1 MKHTHIE
8 EHHDHDGGKSH
19 DTSSRKRNIIIV
31 GLTSGHGIFHWFIQ
45 SFFVLLPEVES
56 AFNLSK
62 VGVGAISTTRETV
75 SGLVTLPGGILADSL
90 RRHWGLIL
98 ALCMGGFGIG
108 WLIVGQS
115 SSFAILIMGVAIVSI
130 AASMWHLPA
139 MASLSHHYSHR
150 RATALSFHGI
160 GGNIGD
166 AISPVVTGFLLGFL
180 AWREILS
187 IYAVVPLFIAF
198 LVYWV
203 FKDIGKSKIKH
214 GDGNETTWSNQTRK
228 VLKDPL
234 IWGITLV
241 SGVRGMA
248 FIALITFLP
257 SYFTSDLG
265 MSNLARG
272 AHFGLLVAVG
282 IVSTPFMGYL
292 SDRIGRKL
300 VLIPGMIFISITVC
314 LLAFFGEG
322 VSLII
327 LLALLGTF
335 FYSDQPILTAA
346 ALDIVG
352 SGVATTTLGAL
363 SFVRFL
369 LSALSPIIA
378 GVLYD
383 NYSMDYVFFYV
394 AALMLAGAFLLLLLP
409 LRPPVSSVKG
419 HH

>member
-1 MKHTHIE
+1 MKHNHSV
-8 EHHDHDGGKSH
+8 EHHDHHDNKPHETFGK
-19 DTSSRKRNIIIV
+19 KRNIIIA
-31 GLTSGHGIFHWFIQ
+31 GLTSGHGIFHWFVQ
-45 SFFVLLPEVES
+45 SFFVLLPEVEAS
-56 AFNLSK
+56 FNLSK

-75 SGLVTLPGGILADSL
+75 SGLVTLPGGVLADRL

-115 SSFAILIMGVAIVSI
+115 PSFMILIIGVGIVSI

-150 RATALSFHGI
+150 RATALSFHGV

-203 FKDIGKSKIKH
+203 FKDIGKTNIKH
-214 GDGNETTWSNQTRK
+214 GETNEATWSNQTRK

-241 SGVRGMA
+241 SGIRGMA

-257 SYFTSDLG
+257 SYFSSDLG
-265 MSNLARG
+265 MSNLSRG

-282 IVSTPFMGYL
+282 IVSTPVMGYL

-300 VLIPGMIFISITVC
+300 VLIPGMVFLSITVC
-314 LLAFFGEG
+314 LLALFGEG

-394 AALMLAGAFLLLLLP
+394 AGLMLVGAFLLSLLP
-409 LRPPVSSVKG
+409 LKPPVASTKG

>member
-1 MKHTHIE
+1 
-8 EHHDHDGGKSH
+8 
-19 DTSSRKRNIIIV
+19 
-31 GLTSGHGIFHWFIQ
+31 
-45 SFFVLLPEVES
+45 
-56 AFNLSK
+56 
-62 VGVGAISTTRETV
+62 
-75 SGLVTLPGGILADSL
+75 
-90 RRHWGLIL
+90 
-98 ALCMGGFGIG
+98 MGGFGIG

-115 SSFAILIMGVAIVSI
+115 PSFMILIMGVGTVSI

-150 RATALSFHGI
+150 RATALSFHGV

-203 FKDIGKSKIKH
+203 FKDIGKTSTKNGKT
-214 GDGNETTWSNQTRK
+214 NEVTWSNETRK

-257 SYFTSDLG
+257 SYFSSDLG
-265 MSNLARG
+265 MSNLSRG
-272 AHFGLLVAVG
+272 VHFGLLVAVG

-300 VLIPGMIFISITVC
+300 DLIPGMVFLSITVC
-314 LLAFFGEG
+314 LPFF
-322 VSLII
+322 I
-327 LLALLGTF
+327 
-335 FYSDQPILTAA
+335 
-346 ALDIVG
+346 
-352 SGVATTTLGAL
+352 
-363 SFVRFL
+363 
-369 LSALSPIIA
+369 
-378 GVLYD
+378 
-383 NYSMDYVFFYV
+383 
-394 AALMLAGAFLLLLLP
+394 
-409 LRPPVSSVKG
+409 
-419 HH
+419 